1 MMVLF
6 GVDRT
11 LKLQCV
17 KYLDVSKF
25 CRQLRSFSL
34 PLSILVHNPSY
45 SGCRKNI
52 F

>member
-17 KYLDVSKF
+17 KYLDVSKL
-25 CRQLRSFSL
+25 Q
-34 PLSILVHNPSY
+34 IADT
-45 SGCRKNI
+45 
-52 F
+52 